1 MTQTDE
7 SLIRK
12 REEFAEYTVD
22 LQDKMVIEN
31 AAARPTQTVIETVDK
46 PWQNI

>member
-12 REEFAEYTVD
+12 REEFAEQTVD
-22 LQDKMVIEN
+22 LQDKMIIQD
-31 AAARPTQTVIETVDK
+31 AAAKPTQTVIETVDK
-46 PWQNI
+46 PWQNV